1 MKNNGKKKP
10 AANGKLLLAEAV
22 LRRFTL
28 IKKLSDGLYVVGSEK
43 VSVFN
48 LFWSDWMT
56 LYTLSRITWP
66 CFFSG
71 TLLKVTRPMYAT
83 IHVYTGQ
90 VIFYKVPEKNG
101 HV

>member
-1 MKNNGKKKP
+1 MRKNMKNNGKKKP

-48 LFWSDWMT
+48 LF
-56 LYTLSRITWP
+56 
-66 CFFSG
+66 
-71 TLLKVTRPMYAT
+71 
-83 IHVYTGQ
+83 
-90 VIFYKVPEKNG
+90 
-101 HV
+101 